1 MSKHHMLADVVNI
14 ICIQDIVFVVNIIGI
29 QDIVFEEA
37 DR

>member
-14 ICIQDIVFVVNIIGI
+14 VGIQDIVFVVNIIGI